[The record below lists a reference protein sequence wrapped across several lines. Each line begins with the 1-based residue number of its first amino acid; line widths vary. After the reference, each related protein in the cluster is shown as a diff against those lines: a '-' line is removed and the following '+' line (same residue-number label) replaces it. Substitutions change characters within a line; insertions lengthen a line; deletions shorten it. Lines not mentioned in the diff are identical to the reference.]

1 MRSIGERIHL
11 LRLEIGWSIAEC
23 AYRITIEAN
32 SHISP
37 ETWQR
42 WERSSDEQAASNG
55 LLQHLDALAALL
67 AADKDWLRNGD
78 SCVSGV
84 AESDAQFAD
93 VLPFPKTSE

>member
-78 SCVSGV
+78 MCSEV
-84 AESDAQFAD
+84 AESDAQLAN
-93 VLPFPKTSE
+93 VLPFTKPDD